1 MICPVLVIFILF
13 LYHVKCYPTC
23 TLVWK
28 MLYNSW
34 GNFSHRFNFTSKGLF
49 KEFCKKIK
57 WCILR
62 GSKSSDIKK
71 VNNKETRTTPVTL
84 CFYFYIW
91 TSDLLKCF
99 YCWLRTDNCV
109 LGRLT
114 FTRPRTLI
122 KYFHCKKNFPSLIQ
136 TNSGEWSLSIPPE
149 NIKTPLGFYR
159 YIGSAEREFWF

>member
-1 MICPVLVIFILF
+1 MHSTRIKKFRNQKILF
-13 LYHVKCYPTC
+13 RKFYKHLPTFKFNRI
-23 TLVWK
+23 TLKIV
-28 MLYNSW
+28 
-34 GNFSHRFNFTSKGLF
+34 GNMF
-49 KEFCKKIK
+49 
-57 WCILR
+57 
-62 GSKSSDIKK
+62 K

-109 LGRLT
+109 PGRLT

-159 YIGSAEREFWF
+159 YIESAEREFWF